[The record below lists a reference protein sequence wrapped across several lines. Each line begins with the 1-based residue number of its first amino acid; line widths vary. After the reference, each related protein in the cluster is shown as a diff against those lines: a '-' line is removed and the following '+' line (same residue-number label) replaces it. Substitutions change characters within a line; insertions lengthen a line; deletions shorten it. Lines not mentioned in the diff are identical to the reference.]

1 MTIRLSAWR
10 TNRPRPCGHDA
21 LKQATMTS
29 CGTRKILRFTAAL
42 CFVAA
47 FQTTHAFQ
55 EACPQPSAIKIV
67 DVGFD
72 YVTFE
77 WNATE
82 NLQNPL
88 HCACG
93 FPGVYSDVCSTDTYP
108 SHCTKNLT
116 GRATAMFNLTPGYTH
131 SVCVQTQCSATNFSR
146 PFCTKIHT
154 LYLEPSEY
162 FVNLA
167 VLAGSP
173 TQLQAS
179 WTTHGSGDDVVKR
192 YELSWWKRG
201 PRHDSAP
208 ATSKSTA
215 FSHETWMTLD
225 GLEPHTSYAVQ
236 VVAVCENGN
245 VTTRRQSAIVSAT
258 TYPEGLV
265 HVSDVTLATT
275 NRSPSLCDVSV
286 AWKANAAD
294 MEALERH
301 EYRVKLCVGAED
313 VAEDC
318 RNETVQGGRSRVSFP
333 GVPNFAPLL
342 AAVTP
347 VFKIPGRAFEGET
360 TVARGP
366 SCMLKIPRVE
376 ELAIG
381 KVTGRSARV
390 TWSKLKELDGVRG
403 AHYRLVVSADM
414 PAKKDEEGGTD
425 TEGEQAEAAGDRSA
439 ERDDTIVQNLSAN
452 ETSFELLGLKPWKNY
467 SVTVTPGVTATGV
480 AVTGESSSEVFE
492 TPAGPPGK
500 PRNLSV
506 VAREGDLYLTWL
518 GPESWN
524 GPRGGYEGNVACVQ
538 DNVRVNRPSVVL
550 GPDTTEFATP
560 APSPGTSCTLSVH
573 AFNVYQGKSLDG
585 DVARVQ
591 FKFTS
596 GEDALQR

>member
-1 MTIRLSAWR
+1 MYSPHVPFRLTLW
-10 TNRPRPCGHDA
+10 
-21 LKQATMTS
+21 
-29 CGTRKILRFTAAL
+29 
-42 CFVAA
+42 
-47 FQTTHAFQ
+47 HAF
-55 EACPQPSAIKIV
+55 EDACPQPTAIKIV

-93 FPGVYSDVCSTDTYP
+93 FLGVYSDVCSADTYP
-108 SHCTKNLT
+108 WHCSKNLT
-116 GRATAMFNLTPGYTH
+116 GRATAVFNLRPGFDHT
-131 SVCVQTQCSATNFSR
+131 VCVQTQCSATNFSR
-146 PFCTKIHT
+146 PFCRRITT
-154 LYLEPSEY
+154 LYLEPREY
-162 FVNLA
+162 FLDLA
-167 VLAGSP
+167 VLVGSP

-201 PRHDSAP
+201 PRHASAP

-258 TYPEGLV
+258 TYPEGLAR
-265 HVSDVTLATT
+265 VSDVTLATT
-275 NRSPSLCDVSV
+275 IPRPSLSDVSV
-286 AWKANAAD
+286 TWKANAAD
-294 MEALERH
+294 PEALERH
-301 EYRVKLCVGAED
+301 EFHVTLCVGAED

-318 RNETVQGGRSRVSFP
+318 RNETVQAGRSRVSFP
-333 GVPNFAPLL
+333 GVPNFAALL

-360 TVARGP
+360 SVARGLSWTP
-366 SCMLKIPRVE
+366 ELPRVE
-376 ELAIG
+376 ELAVG
-381 KVTGRSARV
+381 DVTGRSARV

-403 AHYRLVVSADM
+403 AHYRLNVSATM
-414 PAKKDEEGGTD
+414 PARKDEEGGTD
-425 TEGEQAEAAGDRSA
+425 TEAEQTVAAGDRSA
-439 ERDDTIVQNLSAN
+439 ERDDTIVRDVSAN

-480 AVTGESSSEVFE
+480 AVTGESASQVFE
-492 TPAGPPGK
+492 TPAEPPSK
-500 PRNLSV
+500 PRNLSAL
-506 VAREGDLYLTWL
+506 AREGDLHLTWL
-518 GPESWN
+518 APESWN
-524 GPRGGYEGNVACVQ
+524 GPRGGYQGNVACVQ
-538 DNVRVNRPSVVL
+538 DNVRVNRPSVVF

-573 AFNVYQGKSLDG
+573 AFNVYRGRPLDG

-591 FKFTS
+591 FTFPS